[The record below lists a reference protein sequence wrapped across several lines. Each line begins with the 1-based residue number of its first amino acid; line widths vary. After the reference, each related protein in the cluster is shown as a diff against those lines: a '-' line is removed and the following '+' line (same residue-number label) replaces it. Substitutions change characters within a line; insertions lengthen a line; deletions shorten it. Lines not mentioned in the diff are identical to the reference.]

1 MKENRQQQFYKI
13 LGQELT
19 KARERKN
26 MSAYDLSKFV
36 GEQWTTINKMEAGGK
51 FMAHHFV
58 WLREIGVNLNI
69 LISDVATQ
77 LAELPETEGEKE
89 VEQEKV
95 PLKKGK
101 RSKPETYQSQT
112 EEPNEWCGPDED
124 NPANYPAQAD
134 ESLGDLF

>member
-58 WLREIGVNLNI
+58 WLKEIGVNLNI
-69 LISDVATQ
+69 LISDVTIQ
-77 LAELPETEGEKE
+77 LESLPESEGEIE

-95 PLKKGK
+95 KPPKGK
-101 RSKPETYQSQT
+101 RKPTKTYQSII
-112 EEPNEWCGPDED
+112 EEPDHYGGNDPED
-124 NPANYPAQAD
+124 
-134 ESLGDLF
+134 LGDLF